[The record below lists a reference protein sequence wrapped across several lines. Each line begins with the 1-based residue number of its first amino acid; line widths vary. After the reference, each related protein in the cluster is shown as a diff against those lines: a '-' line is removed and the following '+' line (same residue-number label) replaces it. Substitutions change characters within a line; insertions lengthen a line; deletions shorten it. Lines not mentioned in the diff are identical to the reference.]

1 MKSQANLTVLILRRP
16 ATTIATKPGHQ
27 QPLIKTKK
35 SITWKQK
42 LITESNTNN
51 SGIGFSR
58 SRSDGLFEILKK

>member
-51 SGIGFSR
+51 RTKTI
-58 SRSDGLFEILKK
+58 